1 MGKDLYVTNI
11 SFQATEE
18 DLRKLFAVA
27 GTVRSVNL
35 LTDPKT
41 GLLKGNG
48 FVRMASEAEAKEAAV
63 ILDGALLINREIG
76 VSLAR
81 DKAERAGQRP
91 PEERPAKG
99 KGHRGGR
106 R

>member
-11 SFQATEE
+11 SFDATEE

-35 LTDPKT
+35 LTDPRT

-63 ILDGALLINREIG
+63 ILDGALLINREIA

-81 DKAERAGQRP
+81 PKPGPAGQGS
-91 PEERPAKG
+91 PEERPAGG
-99 KGHRGGR
+99 KGRKGGR